1 MGVLLPLFKVICV
14 LPLSK
19 PNQDQYF
26 GQQSVIKKLSTAAN
40 NLVANLLTMDN
51 NPVAVMPPLV
61 LVPPVIPTATLL
73 TVAPTTQ
80 IDFS

>member
-1 MGVLLPLFKVICV
+1 MVLNKVGV
-14 LPLSK
+14 
-19 PNQDQYF
+19 Q
-26 GQQSVIKKLSTAAN
+26 QQSSKIVSAKISQKNVQQTVIKKLSTSAN